1 MATDV
6 RNLSTDGHHE
16 QLLVM
21 CKERDRTFLETVYA
35 PVLKSMKLHNT
46 FVIDLFFF
54 TVVNLVL
61 I

>member
-1 MATDV
+1 M
-6 RNLSTDGHHE
+6 SE
-16 QLLVM
+16 ICQLMGIMNNYLW
-21 CKERDRTFLETVYA
+21 CANKGTERFKIETVYA

-46 FVIDLFFF
+46 FVIDNFFF